1 MNLSPETLLREQLHT
16 LITTLE
22 GNGQKQ
28 LPQLLP
34 HSNLALL
41 QSIVEA
47 AAQIFKAAGSAIA
60 LITEDGQELEFMVSY
75 NVIGR
80 SVAGMRFP
88 INRGIAGYV
97 AMTGQALAVSSV
109 EQDAR
114 FNRTLAEEI
123 GYIPNSILA
132 VPLLCGENVI
142 GVIEILDKLSG
153 ETFNLKDIEL
163 LAIFARQAASAI
175 EQAQQ
180 LEQLQGALIN
190 GLKSLVGGHEAAPSP
205 ANGGD
210 LLRLAE
216 MLRDVSAL
224 SEPEQE
230 ACSQVLQIFQAYRR
244 AKPALRF
251 GGGRRF

>member
-1 MNLSPETLLREQLHT
+1 MNSPQETLLSGQLRH
-16 LITTLE
+16 LIARIE
-22 GNGQKQ
+22 GNRQGD
-28 LPQLLP
+28 LPQLIP
-34 HSNLALL
+34 HTNLTLL

-60 LITEDGQELEFMVSY
+60 LITEDGQELEFKVSY
-75 NVIGR
+75 NVVGR
-80 SVAGMRFP
+80 GVAGMRFP
-88 INRGIAGYV
+88 LNRGLAGYV

-123 GYIPNSILA
+123 GYIPSSILA

-163 LAIFARQAASAI
+163 LALFARQAGAAI

-190 GLKSLVGGHEAAPSP
+190 SLKALVNEHEGEATPIR
-205 ANGGD
+205 GGD
-210 LLRLAE
+210 LLHLAE
-216 MLRDVSAL
+216 MLKDVSAL

-230 ACSQVLQIFQAYRR
+230 ACLQVLQIFQAYSR

-251 GGGRRF
+251 GTGRRF

>member
-1 MNLSPETLLREQLHT
+1 MNLSPDTLLQEQLRD
-16 LITTLE
+16 LIATLE
-22 GNGQKQ
+22 GKGGASF
-28 LPQLLP
+28 LP
-34 HSNLALL
+34 HTHIALL

-60 LITEDGQELEFMVSY
+60 LITEDGQELEFRVSY

-80 SVAGMRFP
+80 GVTGMRFP

-97 AMTGQALAVSSV
+97 AITGQALAVSSV

-123 GYIPNSILA
+123 GYIPSSILA
-132 VPLLCGENVI
+132 VPLMCGENVI
-142 GVIEILDKLSG
+142 GVIEILDKLNG

-163 LAIFARQAASAI
+163 LALFARQAASAI
-175 EQAQQ
+175 EQAQN
-180 LEQLQGALIN
+180 LEQVQHALLS
-190 GLKSLVGGHEAAPSP
+190 GLKGLVGAQASVPP
-205 ANGGD
+205 GGD

-216 MLRDVSAL
+216 ILKDVSAL

-230 ACSQVLQIFQAYRR
+230 ACLQVLQIFQAYSR

-251 GGGRRF
+251 GAGRFNR

>member
-1 MNLSPETLLREQLHT
+1 MALPEHSETRLREQLLY
-16 LITTLE
+16 LITAME
-22 GNGQKQ
+22 GGGRGI
-28 LPQLLP
+28 LP

-47 AAQIFKAAGSAIA
+47 AVQIFKAAGSAIA
-60 LITEDGQELEFMVSY
+60 LTTEDGQELEFKVSY

-123 GYIPNSILA
+123 GYIPTSILA
-132 VPLLCGENVI
+132 VPLLSRENVI
-142 GVIEILDKLSG
+142 GVIEILDKLNG

-163 LAIFARQAASAI
+163 LALFARQAASAI
-175 EQAQQ
+175 EQAQH
-180 LEQLQGALIN
+180 LEQLQWALLHSLK
-190 GLKSLVGGHEAAPSP
+190 GLMNESQTAPIMP
-205 ANGGD
+205 GGD
-210 LLRLAE
+210 LLRLAD
-216 MLRDVSAL
+216 MLKDVSAL
-224 SEPEQE
+224 TEPEQE
-230 ACSQVLQIFQAYRR
+230 ACLQVLQIFQTYSRT
-244 AKPALRF
+244 KPAIRF

>member
-1 MNLSPETLLREQLHT
+1 MSQERVSDLL
-16 LITTLE
+16 
-22 GNGQKQ
+22 
-28 LPQLLP
+28 
-34 HSNLALL
+34 
-41 QSIVEA
+41 
-47 AAQIFKAAGSAIA
+47 
-60 LITEDGQELEFMVSY
+60 
-75 NVIGR
+75 
-80 SVAGMRFP
+80 
-88 INRGIAGYV
+88 
-97 AMTGQALAVSSV
+97 GQARFSNAARPGDRQQTWSV
-109 EQDAR
+109 VRGEGVE
-114 FNRTLAEEI
+114 N
-123 GYIPNSILA
+123 GGC
-132 VPLLCGENVI
+132 LLYTSNVI

-190 GLKSLVGGHEAAPSP
+190 GLKSLVGGHEAASSP